1 MSMQTIPPESELLIE
16 TLTILRESK
25 YSHSELLAIRL
36 LLVKMRDGSI
46 KHGPLDL
53 TSDGRN
59 WREEKRG
66 ELADW
71 LWYDI
76 FAEVQAGLKGAV

>member
-1 MSMQTIPPESELLIE
+1 MSSTVPPDSELLLE
-16 TLTILRESK
+16 TLTILRESG
-25 YSHSELLAIRL
+25 YSRSELLAIRL
-36 LLVKMRDGSI
+36 LLQKMRSGSA
-46 KHGPLDL
+46 KHGSLDL

-59 WREEKRG
+59 WIEEKRG

-76 FAEVQAGLKGAV
+76 FAEVQAGLKGTV